1 MPKIVV
7 SYRRADTGPI
17 AGRIFDRLGTHYGFE
32 SVFMDVDNIPFGVD
46 FREHIQQE
54 LSHCDILIVIIG
66 PRWLGAGED
75 GRARIND
82 ETDPVRIEVE
92 TAMRG
97 HVPVIPILVD
107 NATMP
112 KPADLP
118 DSLRD
123 FAFRNAAEVDAAGRD
138 FRQHM
143 ERVIRSIDQI
153 LARRVNPS
161 MTAPALPDE
170 QAVAPLTTPQSVPT
184 TTSAAA
190 AQSPPA
196 LGPVS
201 SSGAPRSTRTW
212 VIGAAG
218 LAALAIV
225 AGAAVMIAAN
235 RENQPPIVSSPGQSP
250 PPVTAQPIDYP
261 TKPVRIIVPYAAGG
275 PTDALGRVVSD
286 DLTARFGQTFV
297 VENRPGANGT
307 LGMQQV
313 VSASADGYGLGLAG
327 TLDFLN
333 GYFYRNLAYDPFRDL
348 APVALIGR
356 TPSVLVVPPTL
367 PVTTLREL
375 IAHAKANPGKVTYGS
390 FGAGSWSH
398 LGAVQLERAAGLD
411 LVHVPNRSTAAAIA
425 DLLAGKVNMMHAP
438 LAVVHSHI
446 QSGRLRAL
454 AVVSA
459 ERWRETLPAVPTT
472 IEAGIPDYDFE
483 TWYGLVAPRSV
494 PRPVLEKLNLVVREM
509 IADPVPRKR
518 LADNYLRA
526 TSDEFASL
534 LSRDLPKLERIIRE
548 QNIRF
553 D

>member
-1 MPKIVV
+1 
-7 SYRRADTGPI
+7 
-17 AGRIFDRLGTHYGFE
+17 
-32 SVFMDVDNIPFGVD
+32 
-46 FREHIQQE
+46 
-54 LSHCDILIVIIG
+54 
-66 PRWLGAGED
+66 
-75 GRARIND
+75 
-82 ETDPVRIEVE
+82 
-92 TAMRG
+92 
-97 HVPVIPILVD
+97 
-107 NATMP
+107 
-112 KPADLP
+112 
-118 DSLRD
+118 
-123 FAFRNAAEVDAAGRD
+123 
-138 FRQHM
+138 
-143 ERVIRSIDQI
+143 
-153 LARRVNPS
+153 
-161 MTAPALPDE
+161 
-170 QAVAPLTTPQSVPT
+170 
-184 TTSAAA
+184 
-190 AQSPPA
+190 
-196 LGPVS
+196 
-201 SSGAPRSTRTW
+201 
-212 VIGAAG
+212 
-218 LAALAIV
+218 
-225 AGAAVMIAAN
+225 
-235 RENQPPIVSSPGQSP
+235 
-250 PPVTAQPIDYP
+250 
-261 TKPVRIIVPYAAGG
+261 
-275 PTDALGRVVSD
+275 
-286 DLTARFGQTFV
+286 
-297 VENRPGANGT
+297 
-307 LGMQQV
+307 

-472 IEAGIPDYDFE
+472 IEAGVPDYDFE